1 MKGIYGGR
9 LELYYSVASNKKAVG
24 GSLSQSIDQ
33 ALKVN
38 VLDKLGGD
46 GSISF
51 NLHSAIDIAE
61 GSYSESTRIKARG
74 GNTFTAFSLGG
85 SFASDY
91 KSWANSVDTSP
102 ALIGATT
109 DGLIPLWMF
118 LPEQYDT
125 PENIEKMK
133 ETFKSYATAYKNGLL
148 VGHDAKDSYSTGYI
162 SVRTAEKKVT
172 DSGRFKQHHDDLDL
186 NDQFPYAIDVMH
198 EYGYDKMKV
207 EIKLKARRVDK
218 GYFYVFLY
226 KSLNDNKDSQ
236 SIAETN
242 FTLEKKGVIY
252 DKSFSFDNLST
263 GLFAG
268 EDFLVIR
275 YGAKGDFQDDW
286 YNSDVSV
293 NITYTKQ

>member
-1 MKGIYGGR
+1 M
-9 LELYYSVASNKKAVG
+9 
-24 GSLSQSIDQ
+24 
-33 ALKVN
+33 
-38 VLDKLGGD
+38 
-46 GSISF
+46 
-51 NLHSAIDIAE
+51 
-61 GSYSESTRIKARG
+61 
-74 GNTFTAFSLGG
+74 
-85 SFASDY
+85 
-91 KSWANSVDTSP
+91 
-102 ALIGATT
+102 
-109 DGLIPLWMF
+109 
-118 LPEQYDT
+118 
-125 PENIEKMK
+125 
-133 ETFKSYATAYKNGLL
+133 
-148 VGHDAKDSYSTGYI
+148 
-162 SVRTAEKKVT
+162 T
-172 DSGRFKQHHDDLDL
+172 DSGRFKQHHDDFDL